1 MSSLKWLNGIKV
13 RGATALQIS
22 QDEALIKPELLKQCF
37 KHSVNRQFFAG
48 SIRDRIVTQ
57 ISEIC
62 PVKCPKDRL
71 CSTCLT
77 AVNMKFDQE
86 ASQASAW
93 SDQNDGINWD
103 NVRFPAGLED
113 FEVFSENNPHICIS
127 LYRATEDKGD
137 VYLFY
142 RSKLGELSRSSQ
154 KMIHIVSVTRLK
166 TLTME
171 LETHFLPVTNL
182 DAFCGLIYE
191 YDTEHG
197 NISTKYQQG
206 RHICFL
212 F

>member
-1 MSSLKWLNGIKV
+1 
-13 RGATALQIS
+13 
-22 QDEALIKPELLKQCF
+22 
-37 KHSVNRQFFAG
+37 
-48 SIRDRIVTQ
+48 
-57 ISEIC
+57 
-62 PVKCPKDRL
+62 
-71 CSTCLT
+71 
-77 AVNMKFDQE
+77 MKFDQE

-103 NVRFPAGLED
+103 RVRFPAGLED

-142 RSKLGELSRSSQ
+142 RSKLGELARSSQ

-191 YDTEHG
+191 YDKEHG

-206 RHICFL
+206 RFSILTLEYMVPVLLPFGRGVSSCLPNGFHLRSINDSEIWAN
-212 F
+212 